1 MADEASEE
9 LLGLQVVQDDLV
21 LTEDPLR
28 GEEPAAAREGARVAA
43 ATTSARELEKLLS
56 TVCLDQAVVLVSPV
70 GDGEVREARVTRE
83 AHSADAALVGHWRLG
98 DRLEARESVRADD
111 AVQPGG
117 A

>member
-1 MADEASEE
+1 MADEVSEVLLE
-9 LLGLQVVQDDLV
+9 LRVVQDDVV
-21 LTEDPLR
+21 LIEDRLR
-28 GEEPAAAREGARVAA
+28 GEEPAAAREGAGVAA
-43 ATTSARELEKLLS
+43 VTTSARELEKLLS
-56 TVCLDQAVVLVSPV
+56 TVCLDQAVVLVLPI

-83 AHSADAALVGHWRLG
+83 VQSADEAVVGHWRLG